1 MQELVF
7 LIGLP
12 AAGKSTVANRYREL
26 GYVILSSDKMREHL
40 YGDVNTQ
47 DFNGELFTKLYK
59 IARKMLS
66 INKNVVIDATN
77 ITMKNRKNA
86 INSILTNTK
95 KDEIQLDL
103 NNINVIAQIVLCP
116 YNECI
121 DRNKSR
127 DRQVP
132 SHVIEKMYKSWE
144 TPVHGEG
151 FKSIMLDYTTE
162 NTSDLRGFFE
172 YLKNN
177 LIISQY
183 NKNHTKTILG
193 HSMEVGNY
201 LSENYLDNNILDEE
215 LVIAGYMHDIG
226 KKFCMSFKDS
236 NNKLSNDAHFY
247 NHENV
252 GSYDSFFF
260 RLDSVNLSNLRVA
273 QLINYHML
281 PHLLHTEK
289 AINKRIELFGIDFW
303 NDLLLLNEAD
313 NKGR

>member
-12 AAGKSTVANRYREL
+12 AAGKSTVANRYRDL

-40 YGDVNTQ
+40 YGNVNTQ
-47 DFNGELFTKLYK
+47 DFNGELFTRLYK

-66 INKNVVIDATN
+66 LNKNVVIDATN
-77 ITMKNRKNA
+77 ITIKNRKNA

-151 FKSIMLDYTTE
+151 FKSIRLNY
-162 NTSDLRGFFE
+162 TSDTNFCIEEEIERLSNIHQHNKHHTLTIGEHCKLVGDNLFKDTSNEILKFSGYLHDITKPFCMQFKNSKGE
-172 YLKNN
+172 YTKDATYYGHDCASAYDSLLYLKNSKFN
-177 LIISQY
+177 EDQILTVSILINSHMKI
-183 NKNHTKTILG
+183 K
-193 HSMEVGNY
+193 
-201 LSENYLDNNILDEE
+201 
-215 LVIAGYMHDIG
+215 
-226 KKFCMSFKDS
+226 
-236 NNKLSNDAHFY
+236 FY
-247 NHENV
+247 N
-252 GSYDSFFF
+252 
-260 RLDSVNLSNLRVA
+260 
-273 QLINYHML
+273 
-281 PHLLHTEK
+281 TEK
-289 AINKRIELFGIDFW
+289 AINKLKNNIGEYNFYMTEL
-303 NDLLLLNEAD
+303 LSEYD
-313 NKGR
+313 NTCR